1 MVDHLKPTRVKLSI
15 MSALATGWLP
25 WGVNWQ
31 RNLGYD
37 GKTASLCCGHT
48 LSRNET
54 AAFLAAGLLRPEAD
68 DPNRLEI
75 TDAGRQ
81 WLGRNWGI

>member
-1 MVDHLKPTRVKLSI
+1 MADPLKPTRVNLSI

-31 RNLGYD
+31 RNLAFD

-48 LSRNET
+48 LSRKET
-54 AAFLAAGLLRPEAD
+54 AAFLEAGLLRAEAGK
-68 DPNRLEI
+68 PTRLEI

-81 WLGRNWGI
+81 WLGRNWR

>member
-1 MVDHLKPTRVKLSI
+1 MADPLKPTRVKLSI

-31 RNLGYD
+31 RNLAYD
-37 GKTASLCCGHT
+37 GKTAGLCCGHV
-48 LSRNET
+48 LSRAET
-54 AAFLAAGLLRPEAD
+54 AAFLAAGLLRPEEAD
-68 DPNRLEI
+68 PQRLEI

-81 WLGRNWGI
+81 WLGRNWR